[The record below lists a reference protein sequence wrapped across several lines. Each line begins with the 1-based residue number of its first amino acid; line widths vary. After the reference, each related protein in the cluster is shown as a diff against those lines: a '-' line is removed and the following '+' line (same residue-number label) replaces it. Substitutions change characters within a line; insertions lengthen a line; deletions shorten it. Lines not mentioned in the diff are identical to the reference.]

1 MHQIKSIQ
9 RLFVSCRESVHTSA
23 PTRDCIFTYIVFS
36 PEWRWKDPTLA
47 LAPTRVYIP
56 QLSPHCH
63 RSFAALSPV
72 AGRRSPP
79 RPLQLVR
86 RRPVQLVRRR
96 PLQMTAQFAEG
107 MTAQFAMSPK
117 DCFVRPFGLW
127 AFGPSGQF
135 VWKYYVGLWAEQR
148 AALALRTFAEQ
159 RLSESDEA
167 AAGGVRRAASSA
179 AAAERE
185 RRGGGRRRS
194 QSSEQRRSG
203 WAAIGAAT
211 ARWAAAAHR
220 AQEQRRAS
228 STSRFLIL
236 QFLPSWINGSWYR
249 LKIVGE
255 VKIGCEVKIVSGENR
270 CRGENSAEVKI
281 VSGEKSLSDET
292 GVRWK

>member
-23 PTRDCIFTYIVFS
+23 PTRDCTALS
-36 PEWRWKDPTLA
+36 PEWRWKDPALA

-72 AGRRSPP
+72 AGRRPALSNLFGAALSNLFGAALSKWLLSSPKVWLLSSQC
-79 RPLQLVR
+79 LQK
-86 RRPVQLVRRR
+86 
-96 PLQMTAQFAEG
+96 TAQFGLLAFG
-107 MTAQFAMSPK
+107 PL
-117 DCFVRPFGLW
+117 GLW
-127 AFGPSGQF
+127 A
-135 VWKYYVGLWAEQR
+135 
-148 AALALRTFAEQ
+148 LR
-159 RLSESDEA
+159 S
-167 AAGGVRRAASSA
+167 VRVKILCRPLGWAASSPSPA
-179 AAAERE
+179 NVRRAAAERE